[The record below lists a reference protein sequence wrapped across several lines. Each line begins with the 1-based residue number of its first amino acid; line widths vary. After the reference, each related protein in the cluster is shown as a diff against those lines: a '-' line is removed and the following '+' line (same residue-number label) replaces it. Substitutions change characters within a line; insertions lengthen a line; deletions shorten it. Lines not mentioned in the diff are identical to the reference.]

1 MRILGIHSDGF
12 SFGAHERA
20 MAQAERITKRE
31 GELEGDVI
39 VVYVSVEKG
48 DEKAPEKL
56 AKILAHDTAE
66 RARELKVKTVVVYPY
81 VHLTSDP
88 SDPKTALKV
97 VQLTE
102 RELKG
107 TGEFDVHRSPFGWYK
122 SFTVSCK
129 GHPLSEWSGEY
140 GPDSPLPE
148 EAQAAKA
155 KAKAAAKEKPRKI
168 EEPFRFSRLVLQ
180 DVEGETYDVTREG
193 WPKCPIWKK
202 KGDAYKRLKAFVRNE
217 LGGAPKGGEGDAS
230 EAKEPPHIA
239 FMRRHELVD
248 YCDVSEKGHYK
259 WYPKGVLV
267 QRLILDFARERAHE
281 GGAAEMKN
289 PIIIRGDNNIVGELM
304 GEFHER
310 DYQVDGG
317 RGVCYLRYASDPL
330 GFPFMQKTRFTH
342 HQTPLK
348 VYEEASCFRN
358 EQEGEVSGLKRVRNF
373 LMTDM
378 HAACASLEEARR
390 EYELLC
396 VKFGELMNTLIAE
409 GRWVLGWEGTEAFFD
424 ANRDYLVGIGRK
436 LGVPALFKLTPEMTH
451 YYTIKNE
458 YQSITSDGSSIQ
470 VSTVQ
475 WDVKDGER
483 FDIGFIGPDGKKHPC
498 PVIIH
503 ASSFGSIERT
513 LCTILENIAIDAKR
527 GKKAG
532 YPLWL
537 APTQVRV
544 IPVKDEFT
552 DLAMGVAGEI
562 AALNVRADCDERS
575 ETVGRRIRDAE
586 REWVPFICVVG
597 EKEAAGD
604 NLQVRIRGEKAQPK
618 LTVDELAA
626 RIHGETEGLPYRP
639 LPLPVRVSQ
648 RPIFFG

>member
-1 MRILGIHSDGF
+1 MRILGLHSDGF
-12 SFGAHERA
+12 SFAAHERA
-20 MAQAERITKRE
+20 MASAERITKRE
-31 GELEGDVI
+31 GTIEGDCL
-39 VVYVSVEKG
+39 VVYISVEQG
-48 DEKAPEKL
+48 DEKDPDRL
-56 AKILAHDTAE
+56 AKILVHDTAK
-66 RARELKVKTVVVYPY
+66 RARELGVRQVVVYPY
-81 VHLTSDP
+81 VHLSSKP

-97 VQLTE
+97 LQQTE
-102 RELKG
+102 LGLKALG
-107 TGEFDVHRSPFGWYK
+107 DLDVHRSPFGWYK
-122 SFTVSCK
+122 SFTVNCK

-140 GPDSPLPE
+140 TPDSPLPE
-148 EAQAAKA
+148 EAERIKRE
-155 KAKAAAKEKPRKI
+155 AKEKAPPEAKAP
-168 EEPFRFSRLVLQ
+168 EAFKFSRLVLQ
-180 DVEGETYDVTREG
+180 DMDGETYIVTRDD
-193 WPKCPIWKK
+193 WQKCAIWKK
-202 KGDAYKRLKAFVRNE
+202 KGDAYKRLKTFVRNE
-217 LGGAPKGGEGDAS
+217 IGGAPKPEAEG
-230 EAKEPPHIA
+230 EAKEPPHITY
-239 FMRRHELVD
+239 MRKHELVD

-267 QRLILDFARERAHE
+267 QRLILDFAHDLALKW
-281 GGAAEMKN
+281 GASEMKN
-289 PIIIRGDNNIVGELM
+289 PIIIRGDNNVVGELM

-317 RGVCYLRYASDPL
+317 RGICYLRYASDPL

-378 HAACASLEEARR
+378 HAACSSVEEAKR
-390 EYELLC
+390 EFELLC
-396 VKFGELMNTLIAE
+396 VKFGELMNSLIAE
-409 GRWVLGWEGTEAFFD
+409 GRWVLGWEGTEQFYD
-424 ANRDYLVGIGRK
+424 ENRDYLVGIGRK
-436 LGVPALFKLTPEMTH
+436 LGVPAMFKLTPEMTH

-458 YQSITSDGSSIQ
+458 YQSITSDDSSIQ

-483 FDIGFIGPDGKKHPC
+483 FDIGYIGPDGKKHPC

-513 LCTILENIAIDAKR
+513 LCTILENIAIDAKK

-544 IPVKDEFT
+544 VPVTEEFVDFALSMT
-552 DLAMGVAGEI
+552 EKLAG
-562 AALNVRADCDERS
+562 LNLRADCDERN

-586 REWVPFICVVG
+586 KKWVPFICVVG
-597 EKEAAGD
+597 EKEAGGEP
-604 NLQVRIRGEKAQPK
+604 LQVRVRGQKQQEK
-618 LTVDELAA
+618 LTPEALADRVHA
-626 RIHGETEGLPYRP
+626 ETEGLPFRP